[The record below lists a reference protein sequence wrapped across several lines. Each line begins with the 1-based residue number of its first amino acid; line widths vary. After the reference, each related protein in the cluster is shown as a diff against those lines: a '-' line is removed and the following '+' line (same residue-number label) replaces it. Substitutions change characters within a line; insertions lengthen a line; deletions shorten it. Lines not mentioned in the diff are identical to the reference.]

1 MDPLIEKKHFLPT
14 GSKPEVYLD
23 PEGVITIKG
32 RANMLATSA
41 DFELIMDWL
50 DKYLAD
56 PAETT
61 YVRICIEYL
70 NSYCTAKL
78 LTILKK
84 LSGVILNNKK
94 LDIKWYYE
102 KDDED
107 LLERGEHVADVLE
120 LDMNYVVTADI
131 KRCC

>member
-1 MDPLIEKKHFLPT
+1 
-14 GSKPEVYLD
+14 
-23 PEGVITIKG
+23 
-32 RANMLATSA
+32 MLATSA